1 MFQKVFDDIRQSIRA
16 SLRITSVAIAAAV
29 TAILTVCFL
38 CAAAFIF
45 VLDRYGLIE
54 ACLAG
59 AGFFLIVTLVLL
71 AWYVSLQRR
80 MSRPVEQA
88 KSTFQSALADPMVLA
103 AGLQLIRAVGVKR
116 LVPLLA
122 IAGLALGLMTTR
134 TARQKDDGDK
144 APPLG
149 GGGY

>member
-1 MFQKVFDDIRQSIRA
+1 MFQKVFDDIKQSVQA

-29 TAILTVCFL
+29 AATLTACFL

-45 VLDRYGLIE
+45 VLDRYGLIQ

-71 AWYVSLQRR
+71 AWYVSLQRKMR
-80 MSRPVEQA
+80 KPVEQA

-103 AGLQLIRAVGVKR
+103 AGLQLVRAVGIKR

-122 IAGLALGLMTTR
+122 IAGLALGLMTAR
-134 TARQKDDGDK
+134 TARSKDDDK

-149 GGGY
+149 GGGT